1 MERNSTGPYRH
12 LLLGLML
19 MVTSVPTPAVAQHP
33 VEVETLSP
41 LLPGIT
47 LPVQLEHSLHPG
59 KSVVGTPV
67 IARTTQRV
75 PVSPNR
81 YLKRGA
87 ELVGEVTASAASG
100 NNLAKLETL
109 SVRFTTLRYRGQ
121 TVPINADVLAIANF
135 TDVGDT
141 FAPATGSTDRGNPSA
156 ANWTTRQVGGDE
168 VYRAGW
174 SGDVYNTVM
183 RKVGVADYD
192 GVYRLASEAG
202 PGFPLAVGVF
212 STAAQ
217 GLYGFNPETILTS
230 TRGQAT
236 LTSLRQN
243 LSLHAGDNLLLQVV
257 DAR

>member
-141 FAPATGSTDRGNPSA
+141 FAPATGSTDRGNPSQLDHA
-156 ANWTTRQVGGDE
+156 PGRRRRGLS
-168 VYRAGW
+168 R
-174 SGDVYNTVM
+174 
-183 RKVGVADYD
+183 
-192 GVYRLASEAG
+192 RLVRRRLQHG
-202 PGFPLAVGVF
+202 H
-212 STAAQ
+212 AQ
-217 GLYGFNPETILTS
+217 GRCG
-230 TRGQAT
+230 R
-236 LTSLRQN
+236 LRRR
-243 LSLHAGDNLLLQVV
+243 VPP
-257 DAR
+257 RF